1 VDGGDHLARRSEDGS
16 FATEEETYRGIAS
29 RLALSFAP
37 RVALGAGAPAD
48 LAAIREARCGLQ
60 AEGDRMLYLA
70 PEPHKVEAI
79 AAWLAQHPELRD
91 RIAIAAPRTLRAALI
106 ESAGHEIAED
116 VVLALATRQ
125 PQFSARRVL
134 SRAQVVFGLLALPV
148 LAALLWFE
156 PRLTLMMLVL
166 LTSSLFFGVAV
177 LRLIASHRLAR
188 FGRPPHPDIPGVPDE
203 DLPVYTLLVPLYKE
217 ERVTGDLVHA
227 LQSIHWPIDRLDVKL
242 ILEADDADT
251 RRAVEHAIGGTPF
264 EIIVAP
270 PVEPRT
276 KPKALAFAL
285 QFARGELVT
294 VYDAEDRPHP
304 MQLREAHA
312 AFSRSG
318 PDLACVQAPLL
329 VDNAQAGIL
338 ARYFALEY
346 AALFDGLLPA
356 LAALRMPLP
365 LGGTSNHFRR
375 TALEQVGGWDPF
387 NVTEDADLGMRLA
400 RFGYRCD
407 TISRPTW
414 EEAPVAAGVW
424 MKQRTRWFKGWLQT
438 FFVHTRTP
446 VVLARQ
452 LGLRNTIGFVLVG
465 LGMLVSAII
474 HPIYVFNA
482 IRTALDPLSLW
493 DGGILSAV
501 LAGISLFNLVAG
513 YYAAIQLS
521 WRAMRVRDRR
531 RHLLALATLPV
542 YWLLMSIACI
552 NAVRELVMHPHQWN
566 KTPHRGR
573 EKRPASGRA
582 GTAAPKPRTAAPAE

>member
-1 VDGGDHLARRSEDGS
+1 
-16 FATEEETYRGIAS
+16 
-29 RLALSFAP
+29 
-37 RVALGAGAPAD
+37 
-48 LAAIREARCGLQ
+48 
-60 AEGDRMLYLA
+60 
-70 PEPHKVEAI
+70 
-79 AAWLAQHPELRD
+79 
-91 RIAIAAPRTLRAALI
+91 
-106 ESAGHEIAED
+106 
-116 VVLALATRQ
+116 
-125 PQFSARRVL
+125 
-134 SRAQVVFGLLALPV
+134 
-148 LAALLWFE
+148 
-156 PRLTLMMLVL
+156 
-166 LTSSLFFGVAV
+166 
-177 LRLIASHRLAR
+177 
-188 FGRPPHPDIPGVPDE
+188 
-203 DLPVYTLLVPLYKE
+203 
-217 ERVTGDLVHA
+217 
-227 LQSIHWPIDRLDVKL
+227 
-242 ILEADDADT
+242 
-251 RRAVEHAIGGTPF
+251 
-264 EIIVAP
+264 
-270 PVEPRT
+270 
-276 KPKALAFAL
+276 
-285 QFARGELVT
+285 
-294 VYDAEDRPHP
+294 
-304 MQLREAHA
+304 
-312 AFSRSG
+312 
-318 PDLACVQAPLL
+318 
-329 VDNAQAGIL
+329 
-338 ARYFALEY
+338 
-346 AALFDGLLPA
+346 
-356 LAALRMPLP
+356 MPLP